1 MRLDKLLAN
10 MGFGTRKDVKKLI
23 KQKAVTVDEVVVK
36 DVGLQVDPEK
46 QAVVIFG
53 ERVTYEPMLY
63 LLMNKPAGVISATE
77 DNYDQTVIDLLEPY
91 HRHFEPFPVG
101 RLDKDTEGFLLI
113 TNDGQ
118 LTHNLL
124 SPKKHVPKVYYAK
137 IAGEVKPEHI
147 EMFQQGIIID
157 DGYQTKP
164 AKLTILKSGAES
176 EIELE
181 ISEGKFHQVKRM
193 FKAIDTEVTYLKR
206 LSMGPLQLGDD
217 LALGEYRELTE
228 EEVLQLKD
236 R

>member
-36 DVGLQVDPEK
+36 DVSLQVDPEK

-137 IAGEVKPEHI
+137 IAGEMKPEHI

-164 AKLTILKSGAES
+164 AKLTILNSGVES